1 MRIDVT
7 ECAEFHDLRP
17 PYLATVSYVEV
28 EESVLTYFF
37 DNTDRMRSLSFNIG
51 YDDKS
56 IPKGDRF
63 WKEMDVLK
71 KHFPEAFI

>member
-7 ECAEFHDLRP
+7 ECAEFHELRP

>member
-7 ECAEFHDLRP
+7 ECAEFHELRA

-63 WKEMDVLK
+63 WKEMNVLK
-71 KHFPEAFI
+71 KHYPEAFI

>member
-7 ECAEFHDLRP
+7 ECAEFQELRP

-63 WKEMDVLK
+63 WKEMNVLK
-71 KHFPEAFI
+71 KHYPEAFI

>member
-1 MRIDVT
+1 MRIDVR
-7 ECAEFHDLRP
+7 ECAEFHELRP

-63 WKEMDVLK
+63 WKEMNILK
-71 KHFPEAFI
+71 SKYPEAFI